1 MTKTMIIA
9 AIAVKKPND
18 QEQEVVRV
26 VHVDTRTADLVVD
39 PARVVEAKEAD
50 LSVLGRVLSRVRQH
64 LVER

>member
-26 VHVDTRTADLVVD
+26 VHADTRTADLVVD